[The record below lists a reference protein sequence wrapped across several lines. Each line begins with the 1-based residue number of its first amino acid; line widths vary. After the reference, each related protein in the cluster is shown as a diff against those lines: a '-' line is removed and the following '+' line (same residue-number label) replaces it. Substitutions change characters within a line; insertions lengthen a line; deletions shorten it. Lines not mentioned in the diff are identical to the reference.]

1 MAFETVMVKVK
12 FQVYVSPSMAPRFRL
27 SLRVRLW
34 STKFCGTTGLRT
46 FAKIMNA
53 RLDFTRLNMLR
64 MLNLIADVQLSF
76 GILLSNFLPAV
87 AEHAATKAEPWWLS
101 QIYHQMFET

>member
-46 FAKIMNA
+46 FAKIMNV
-53 RLDFTRLNMLR
+53 RLDFTRPNMLPAQ
-64 MLNLIADVQLSF
+64 LNCGRSTEF
-76 GILLSNFLPAV
+76 WHPTFKFLATV
-87 AEHAATKAEPWWLS
+87 AEHAATKAEPRWLS

>member
-46 FAKIMNA
+46 FAKIMNV
-53 RLDFTRLNMLR
+53 RLDFTRPNMLPAQ
-64 MLNLIADVQLSF
+64 LNCGRSTEF
-76 GILLSNFLPAV
+76 WHSTFKFLARGSGACRNQGGALV
-87 AEHAATKAEPWWLS
+87 AESDLS
-101 QIYHQMFET
+101 SDV